1 MAMRRSRALYRDV
14 TLEPVP
20 RAHLALGSSE
30 LSMQMPDGQHRCVVL
45 DGATIGVSDAS
56 FRRRFVRMLTVE
68 RPGERCAIITPPDH
82 GAIAPRA
89 VPLPQAPDDAAVVE
103 DGPWEA
109 VVGWLTSGG
118 RLAGRTVAELAS
130 LALVATPQFAIAIGE
145 VAAQVA
151 LEMIWEQAGPLRGGA
166 DLDHSLYPLYD
177 AARRS
182 PRASDALVA
191 AMAVCAARRARRRL
205 R

>member
-1 MAMRRSRALYRDV
+1 MRRSRALYRDEGY
-14 TLEPVP
+14 EPVP
-20 RAHLALGSSE
+20 RASVSLAWTE
-30 LSMQMPDGQHRCVVL
+30 LAVQMADGQCRSFSL
-45 DGATIGVSDAS
+45 DGAVIGVADAA
-56 FRRRFVRMLTVE
+56 FRRRFVRMLTLE
-68 RPGERCAIITPPDH
+68 RVDQRTALITPP

-89 VPLPQAPDDAAVVE
+89 VLLPVAPEDAAIVE
-103 DGPWEA
+103 DGVWDTI
-109 VVGWLTSGG
+109 VGWVTSGG

-130 LALVATPQFAIAIGE
+130 LAVIATPQFAIAIGE

-151 LEMIWEQAGPLRGGA
+151 LEMVWEQAGPLRGGA
-166 DLDHSLYPLYD
+166 DLDHSLWPLYD

-191 AMAVCAARRARRRL
+191 AMAVCASRRARRRG